1 MRVSPP
7 KKMRK
12 GWSSTPRAGTKK
24 NALFR
29 DLLRPQGL
37 SSVEAREK
45 YGTRYASNIDS
56 LRDFCGFDIR
66 SFRDPNHQ
74 HVRADGRPCKH
85 PVIYKIVGRQ
95 KWDGGYVSFV
105 NPEDY

>member
-1 MRVSPP
+1 MRASPP
-7 KKMRK
+7 KKMRS
-12 GWSSTPRAGTKK
+12 GWGSTPRQGTKK

-37 SSVEAREK
+37 SSLEAREK
-45 YGTRYASNIDS
+45 YGRAYCSTINS

-66 SFRDPNHQ
+66 SFLDRGRQYQTMNG
-74 HVRADGRPCKH
+74 RACKH

-95 KWDGGYVSFV
+95 KWNGGYVSFV